1 MPKKNNPST
10 EENRSAK
17 DYYHLHLEAID
28 DLVHADASNSPEVS
42 PQELAKYRSKHGIRL
57 SDWVK
62 VLLIKFWFNGSVCF
76 FFFWGLGTYLT
87 ALVDQLAVLG
97 IAMGIITDLLVNNIL
112 RFYAKTEG
120 ENDRWMMFPKK
131 GYVSFP
137 LNILYSFL
145 VLFFVFMFYQVLNTV
160 IIRMTGVS
168 DTIPVGVG
176 PIGFGLIYL
185 GFDLMFLSLKFL
197 FLRIVQNAKTGTTNG
212 RNDFS

>member
-1 MPKKNNPST
+1 
-10 EENRSAK
+10 
-17 DYYHLHLEAID
+17 
-28 DLVHADASNSPEVS
+28 
-42 PQELAKYRSKHGIRL
+42 
-57 SDWVK
+57 
-62 VLLIKFWFNGSVCF
+62 
-76 FFFWGLGTYLT
+76 
-87 ALVDQLAVLG
+87 
-97 IAMGIITDLLVNNIL
+97 
-112 RFYAKTEG
+112 
-120 ENDRWMMFPKK
+120 MMFPKK

-185 GFDLMFLSLKFL
+185 GFDLMFLSLKSL